1 MGEARA
7 FAKAR
12 IPCTS
17 LGRWPRG
24 HAMIG
29 LTGMVAFLGRM
40 VGSWFAGVGAPVVSI
55 ANHLGGMAVLLGRTL
70 RALVPPRFD
79 LPEFWR
85 NLYKMGNQSVP
96 IVMLTAFFV
105 GGIMIIQSAVFVKRF
120 GATSMVGWGAGYSV
134 LREVGPILL
143 GLMFSGRVGSNNTA
157 ELGTMVVTEQI
168 DGLRALSIDP
178 IRYLIVPRILAMV
191 IMLFLLTVLGDF
203 VALTGAGIFGKL
215 MIDIEIS
222 VYYNGLINDIGLND
236 LFHGLIKSLF
246 FGAII
251 ALNSCYFGLSV
262 TGGAVGV
269 GRAVNASV
277 VGSAVGIVLGDYFLT
292 YLMT

>member
-1 MGEARA
+1 MSGRVG
-7 FAKAR
+7 R
-12 IPCTS
+12 L
-17 LGRWPRG
+17 LGG
-24 HAMIG
+24 A
-29 LTGMVAFLGRM
+29 L
-40 VGSWFAGVGAPVVSI
+40 AGVGSPVLALAS
-55 ANHLGGMAVLLGRTL
+55 HLGGLTVLLGRTL

-79 LPEFWR
+79 LPELWR

-105 GGIMIIQSAVFVKRF
+105 GGIMIVQSAVFVERF

-134 LREVGPILL
+134 LREIGPILI

-178 IRYLIVPRILAMV
+178 IRYLIVPRILSMM
-191 IMLFLLTVLGDF
+191 IMLFFLTVLGDL

-215 MIDIEIS
+215 MINIEMS
-222 VYYNGLINDIGLND
+222 VFYHGIVNDIGLAD
-236 LFHGLIKSLF
+236 LFHGLIKSVF
-246 FGAII
+246 FGGII
-251 ALNSCYFGLSV
+251 ALNSCHFGLAV